1 MKIKMTEGRVLR
13 KRMLCMREGSIYNIL
28 KHFICCSMEREY
40 GNENVMSLTN
50 NGDSNVNE
58 FHLLSS
64 RDKISLTLISRYFSV
79 FY

>member
-1 MKIKMTEGRVLR
+1 MTEGRVLR
-13 KRMLCMREGSIYNIL
+13 KRMLCMREGNIYNIL
-28 KHFICCSMEREY
+28 KLFICSSSMEREY

-58 FHLLSS
+58 FHLLPS